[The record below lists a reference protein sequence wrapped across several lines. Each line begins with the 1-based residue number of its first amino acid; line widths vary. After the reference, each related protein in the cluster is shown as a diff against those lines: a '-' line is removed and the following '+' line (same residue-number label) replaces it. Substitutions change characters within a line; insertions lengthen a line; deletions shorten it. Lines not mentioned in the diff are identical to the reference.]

1 MFLNIR
7 KERCALESRAERFLE
22 MAALII
28 SGGAPKGISPAPPL
42 RSALPFQE
50 ITLAFVP
57 FKTQFSISA
66 YDSCGSVAITR
77 RRASG

>member
-28 SGGAPKGISPAPPL
+28 SGGAPKGISPAPRLSPCFAL
-42 RSALPFQE
+42 SRSH
-50 ITLAFVP
+50 
-57 FKTQFSISA
+57 
-66 YDSCGSVAITR
+66 
-77 RRASG
+77 SGIRLF